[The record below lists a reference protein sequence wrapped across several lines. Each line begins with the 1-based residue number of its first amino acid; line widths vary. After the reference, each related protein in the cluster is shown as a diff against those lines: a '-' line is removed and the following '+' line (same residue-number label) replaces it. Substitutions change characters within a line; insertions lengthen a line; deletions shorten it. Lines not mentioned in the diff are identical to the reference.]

1 MKNSYDYV
9 GPLLIGC
16 VLGLIFGAMLA
27 IAVRDYKAGWLK
39 ATPGDWYRCKSPEKL
54 TDGVST
60 AGEHLTIYKC
70 ANGLIIGRQ
79 EVKE

>member
-1 MKNSYDYV
+1 MKDFDGNA
-9 GPLLIGC
+9 GFLAIGF
-16 VLGLIFGAMLA
+16 VLGLIIGTM
-27 IAVRDYKAGWLK
+27 ITISVKEYQAGWLK
-39 ATPGDWYRCKSPEKL
+39 ATPDNWYGCKAPEKL

-79 EVKE
+79 EVKP